1 MGSRL
6 AARSAGTIPLITPTT
21 ARMDVATTRII
32 GDTIRRMSA
41 ASACLAKAL

>member
-21 ARMDVATTRII
+21 ARMEWQLPRII

-41 ASACLAKAL
+41 ASACLASAL

>member
-21 ARMDVATTRII
+21 ARIDVATIRIM
-32 GDTIRRMSA
+32 GDTISRMSA
-41 ASACLAKAL
+41 ASAWEAMAL